1 MEDEGFFW
9 ADEGLPAERSERC
22 SMLFFWLAII
32 IIEKMTGK
40 CLPQDIGDFLIGQP
54 ISCVLF
60 DFFSLV
66 LSKSVKFFFEV
77 FL

>member
-60 DFFSLV
+60 DFFFSCHIKECQV
-66 LSKSVKFFFEV
+66 FF
-77 FL
+77 